1 MLIIHATALI
11 TAMYALLFSRIRMV
25 QNARPQITYA
35 PMSAMDE
42 ERHSNL
48 CTDAFQVHPKDAEL
62 LNKPIENYK
71 QMQIIFGNG
80 QATGKFAM
88 GSSEPLGSPSEF
100 AETSLKA
107 DMKVD
112 DVEKLFG
119 EAPKNEDGAE
129 GGGASGSGAGNK
141 SRKCMLSEEDIIVM
155 TGMTGAVKEV
165 AAAIRETK
173 VEDCHPELYGAVMFM
188 PGFSEEALLAAY
200 SHLLDNKAHGTAFV
214 KMTDSHRV
222 LWLRTYLAKHYY
234 M

>member
-1 MLIIHATALI
+1 
-11 TAMYALLFSRIRMV
+11 
-25 QNARPQITYA
+25 
-35 PMSAMDE
+35 
-42 ERHSNL
+42 
-48 CTDAFQVHPKDAEL
+48 
-62 LNKPIENYK
+62 
-71 QMQIIFGNG
+71 MQIIFGNG

-141 SRKCMLSEEDIIVM
+141 RRKCMLSEEDIIVM

-188 PGFSEEALLAAY
+188 PGFSDEALLAAY

-214 KMTDSHRV
+214 KMTNSHRV